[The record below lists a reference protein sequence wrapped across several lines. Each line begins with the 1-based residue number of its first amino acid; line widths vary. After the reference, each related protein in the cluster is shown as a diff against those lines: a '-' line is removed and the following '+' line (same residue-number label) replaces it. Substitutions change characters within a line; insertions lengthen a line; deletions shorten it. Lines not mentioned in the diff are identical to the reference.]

1 MQMKPSRSQKI
12 EIIIEKNEDHFWG
25 RIEDKGFMP
34 TGQGETVPAL
44 LQNIKD
50 SIEDYVEHEG
60 KTDKFWS
67 KVDLNSIEFSILYDL
82 EAFFEEFSDLKIS
95 SIAKRADLNPS
106 LVRQYATG
114 SKYPSADQA
123 KKIEV
128 AIHSLAKKL
137 QEASIYA
144 E

>member
-1 MQMKPSRSQKI
+1 MKPSRSQQI
-12 EIIIEKNEDHFWG
+12 EVIIEKNEDHFWG
-25 RIEDKGFMP
+25 RIESKGFIP

-50 SIEDYVEHEG
+50 SIEDYIEHEG
-60 KTDKFWS
+60 KKDKFWS
-67 KVDLNSIEFSILYDL
+67 KVDVSNIEFNILYDL
-82 EAFFEEFSDLKIS
+82 EAFFEEFNELKIS
-95 SIAKRADLNPS
+95 SIAERAGLNSS

-114 SKYPSADQA
+114 SKYPSFDQA

-128 AIHSLAKKL
+128 AIHSLAEKL
-137 QEASIYA
+137 QKASIYA

>member
-1 MQMKPSRSQKI
+1 MKSNRSHNI
-12 EIIIEKNEDHFWG
+12 EVIIERNEDHFWG
-25 RIEDKGFMP
+25 RIEGNGFMP

-50 SIEDYVEHEG
+50 SIEDYVNHEG
-60 KTDKFWS
+60 KKDKFWS
-67 KVDLNSIEFSILYDL
+67 KVDLNKIQFNLLYDL

-95 SIAKRADLNPS
+95 SIAERAGLNPS

-114 SKYPSADQA
+114 NKYPSAEQA
-123 KKIEV
+123 KKIE
-128 AIHSLAKKL
+128 AALHGLGKKL
-137 QEASIYA
+137 QELAIYA